1 MSGFKLEPGDIVDVE
16 PVEESDFCEHLKAIE
31 SHELVDL
38 LVEDFF
44 VLSSD
49 KFGRENLRYELS
61 EEVSHLAIRRFA

>member
-1 MSGFKLEPGDIVDVE
+1 MSGFKLEPGNIVNVE

-44 VLSSD
+44 QDRPVAFRLYLS
-49 KFGRENLRYELS
+49 NLRVTYKK
-61 EEVSHLAIRRFA
+61 